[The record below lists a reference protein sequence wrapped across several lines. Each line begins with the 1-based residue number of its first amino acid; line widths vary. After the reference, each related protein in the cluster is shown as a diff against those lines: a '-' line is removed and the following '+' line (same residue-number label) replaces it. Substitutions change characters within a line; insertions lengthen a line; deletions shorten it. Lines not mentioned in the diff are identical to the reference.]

1 MTDTLGN
8 GMDVVRL
15 TVGADQDVDNTIGD
29 GIVVAAILTPAAA
42 AATCQIKRNNGGT
55 VILDGQAAANG
66 NSMVFTPNWGLVYGG
81 AAPCLS
87 ATVAG
92 TGAVLEVYF
101 KKRH

>member
-15 TVGADQDVDNTIGD
+15 TVGADQAVDNTIGD
-29 GIVVAAILTPAAA
+29 GIVVGAILTPAAA
-42 AATCQIKRNNGGT
+42 VATAQIKRNNGGA
-55 VILDGQAAANG
+55 VICDLQAAASG
-66 NSMVFTPNWGLVYGG
+66 ASAIFAPNWGLVYGG

-92 TGAVLEVYF
+92 TGAVLDVYF